1 MAEFTIKTFDE
12 KIHNI
17 YLKGDV
23 NENMWQTLVDK
34 INEIKSADND
44 IADQNL
50 ASLMSVGIEAKIIRP
65 AINIYLSTFGGYI
78 YDMFAIYDEIKKLT
92 AEYIVNIYCVG
103 KIMSAGTIIMLAT
116 DLEHRFAYQNTS
128 FMYHTLSGWNYGK
141 MKDMEED
148 VEESKRL
155 HKLMWN
161 ILKDQTEIPEE
172 KLDEIYKCKKDWYI
186 TADQAKKYKVIS
198 KIV

>member
-1 MAEFTIKTFDE
+1 MAEFTIKTFDD

-17 YLKGDV
+17 YLKGEVD
-23 NENMWQTLVDK
+23 ETMWQTLVDK
-34 INEIKSADND
+34 INEIKSADDD

-50 ASLMSVGIEAKIIRP
+50 ASLMSVGIEAQIIRP
-65 AINIYLSTFGGYI
+65 AINIYLNTVGGYI
-78 YDMFAIYDEIKKLT
+78 YDMFSIYDEIKKLT
-92 AEYIVNIYCVG
+92 SEYIVNIYCVG

-116 DLEHRFAYQNTS
+116 DLEHRFAYQNTT
-128 FMYHTLSGWNYGK
+128 FMYHTLSGGAFGK

-155 HKLMWN
+155 HKSMWN
-161 ILKDQTEIPEE
+161 ILKEKTEIPEE

-186 TADQAKKYKVIS
+186 TADQAKKFKVVS
-198 KIV
+198 KII

>member
-17 YLKGDV
+17 YIKGDV
-23 NENMWQTLVDK
+23 DEDMWSNLVDK
-34 INEIKSADND
+34 INEIKSADDD

-50 ASLMSVGIEAKIIRP
+50 ASLMSVGIEAQIIRP
-65 AINIYLSTFGGYI
+65 AINIYLCTYGGI
-78 YDMFAIYDEIKKLT
+78 IHDMLAIYDEIKKLSK
-92 AEYIVNIYCVG
+92 EYEVNIYCVG
-103 KIMSAGTIIMLAT
+103 KIMSAGTVIMLAV
-116 DLEHRFAYQNTS
+116 DLEHRFAYPNTT
-128 FMYHTLSGWNYGK
+128 FMYHTLASCAWGK
-141 MKDMEED
+141 IKDMEED

-161 ILKDQTEIPEE
+161 IIKDNTEIPEE